1 MITYT
6 VKKGDTLTAI
16 ASKYNTTVNE
26 IVKLNPI
33 IKNPNLINIGWK
45 LTIPE
50 QKQEVT
56 KDYEAIGKAMEK
68 TLDAIEQLPEY
79 KELMKV
85 M

>member
-6 VKKGDTLTAI
+6 VKKGDTLTTI
-16 ASKYNTTVNE
+16 ASKYGTTVNE

-79 KELMKV
+79 KELLKV